1 MQMVRMRS
9 LINAIF
15 RLDTII
21 QNHFI
26 KYEMLLVL
34 TVYENGLVLVKMP
47 QNI

>member
-1 MQMVRMRS
+1 MRS
-9 LINAIF
+9 LINAIWRNF
-15 RLDTII
+15 RVDTII